1 MLRPCLESQGHVD
14 KQRCPQASQVLGG
27 GQEELDPPSE
37 EDPPLLARSPFTLS
51 VGGDPH
57 PWDSIYETS
66 SEGLLRQINGTLLKQ
81 VLRVL
86 SSGHVP
92 FFFFFFHKLADG
104 KQETHG
110 KFIQSAS
117 SPPPQCPYPLVSF
130 SPALALQ
137 RRGYHFT
144 WTQKPPHSLSGTRGG
159 GIRE

>member
-1 MLRPCLESQGHVD
+1 MLRPCLDSQGHVD

-66 SEGLLRQINGTLLKQ
+66 SEGLLIGLSQINGTLLKQ
-81 VLRVL
+81 VLQVL

-92 FFFFFFHKLADG
+92 FFFFS
-104 KQETHG
+104 Q
-110 KFIQSAS
+110 IS
-117 SPPPQCPYPLVSF
+117 
-130 SPALALQ
+130 
-137 RRGYHFT
+137 
-144 WTQKPPHSLSGTRGG
+144 
-159 GIRE
+159 